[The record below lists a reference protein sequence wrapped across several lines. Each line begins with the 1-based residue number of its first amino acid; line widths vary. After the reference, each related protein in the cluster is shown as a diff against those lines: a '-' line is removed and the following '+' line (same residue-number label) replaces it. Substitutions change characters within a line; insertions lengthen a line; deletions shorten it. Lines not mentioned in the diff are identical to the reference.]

1 MSEIE
6 RARTNYEDDV
16 RKRPLYHDGSPRKTW
31 DQLSWYVQE
40 SWKVGADEGTR
51 DEQAQS
57 WE

>member
-51 DEQAQS
+51 DE
-57 WE
+57 